1 MNSIETAAP
10 LIVGTLDSEGQD
22 LSSLL
27 VSDPAALE
35 MLRSMIGGI
44 ALQPGGLPTVPS
56 GTSEA
61 KTLPAKIQTLL
72 TKALADESLSQDLAP
87 IMTALQSRLSAKTAS
102 VDGAAG
108 LFPSGQ
114 SLGSMVAAGALPEAV
129 ISAPQPAFAFAAPD
143 AAFAPESLALMKQ
156 LLSSM
161 QAPASSTATAPALQE
176 LQQAIGAALNP
187 SADEV
192 TEPFK
197 FDPADTPPPPPG
209 TSSLGH
215 SILHSLGA
223 HSSAAATPVA
233 HAPSA
238 ERVDQVSAL
247 ITQMADRVLVT
258 DPLHGQIQEVRIT
271 LADDLMPG
279 TDLRVWR
286 EDGGQL
292 RVEFDTVSPYWA
304 RVLNEASPLL
314 AQRLNERLGQP
325 EQPAQVTVQ
334 HHGGQPEDGRS
345 RNRQSPWDLARQA
358 LNS

>member
-10 LIVGTLDSEGQD
+10 LIVGTLDSDGND
-22 LSSLL
+22 LSSLPG
-27 VSDPAALE
+27 SDPAALE
-35 MLRSMIGGI
+35 MLRAMIGGI
-44 ALQPGGLPTVPS
+44 APQQTGLPSVPC

-61 KTLPAKIQTLL
+61 KTLSTKIQTLL
-72 TKALADESLSQDLAP
+72 TQALADESLSQSLAP
-87 IMTALQSRLSAKTAS
+87 IMTALQGRLSARTAP
-102 VDGAAG
+102 VGATAALLAAG
-108 LFPSGQ
+108 QSSISMPGAGTLPKSGF
-114 SLGSMVAAGALPEAV
+114 SPEA
-129 ISAPQPAFAFAAPD
+129 
-143 AAFAPESLALMKQ
+143 AAFPFAEAAFSPDSLALMKQ
-156 LLSSM
+156 LLGSM
-161 QAPASSTATAPALQE
+161 QDPASSTVTDPALQE
-176 LQQAIGAALNP
+176 LQQALGAALNP
-187 SADEV
+187 PADEV

-197 FDPADTPPPPPG
+197 IDPADTPPPPPD

-223 HSSAAATPVA
+223 HSSAAASPVS

-238 ERVDQVSAL
+238 ERVEQVSAL
-247 ITQMADRVLVT
+247 ITEMADRVLVT
-258 DPLHGQIQEVRIT
+258 DPLHGQTQEVRIT

-345 RNRQSPWDLARQA
+345 RNRQSPWELAQQA